1 MLPLGVRTYT
11 PPKMRSQ
18 LHITNG
24 DNFTQRLEKLDLKGD
39 IITWREML
47 CEGKTETNV
56 GSESFWKTRFDF
68 LHKNYN
74 VSKSWFIE
82 KTLKEYRS
90 LCNHKQQDQII
101 LWFEY
106 DLFCQI
112 NMLAVLSWLKT
123 HRRHAEISLICSG
136 NEDNTSKLYGL
147 SELNDEQ
154 LLALF
159 ENKETLSQDD
169 IEYAD
174 YVWQL
179 YCSDNPIRLENL
191 TDFDNYRFK
200 YLSEALI
207 AHLKR
212 FPTIK
217 NGLNEQENQLLE
229 LAITEKPKSR
239 AELLGAML
247 NNQGRYGFGDTQY
260 DRILG
265 SLKPLF
271 SSFDPV
277 RLNRKGKQI
286 LDGKANY
293 YSHLRDNESYLG
305 GALKYSFLYNT
316 TSGRILKL

>member
-1 MLPLGVRTYT
+1 M
-11 PPKMRSQ
+11 
-18 LHITNG
+18 HITNG
-24 DNFTQRLEKLDLKGD
+24 DTFTLRLEQLNLKGD

-74 VSKSWFIE
+74 VSKSWFVE

-112 NMLAVLSWLKT
+112 NMLAVISWLKT
-123 HRRHAEISLICSG
+123 HRRHAEISMICSG
-136 NEDNTSKLYGL
+136 NEDETSTLYGL
-147 SELNDEQ
+147 NDLNDEQ
-154 LLALF
+154 LLKRF
-159 ENKETLSQDD
+159 ENRTVLTQDD

-191 TDFDNYRFK
+191 TDFENYQFD
-200 YLSEALI
+200 YLSDALL

-217 NGLNEQENQLLE
+217 NGLNEPENRLLE
-229 LAITEKPKSR
+229 LAVLEKPKTR
-239 AELLGAML
+239 QALLGSML
-247 NNQGRYGFGDTQY
+247 KNQGRYGFADSQY
-260 DRILG
+260 ERILT
-265 SLKPLF
+265 SIKPLF
-271 SSFDPV
+271 TSFNPV
-277 RLNRKGKQI
+277 RLSRKGKQI
-286 LDGKANY
+286 LDGKTNI
-293 YSHLRDNESYLG
+293 YSQLRDNESYLG
-305 GALKYSFLYNT
+305 GALKYNFLYNT
-316 TSGRILKL
+316 DSGRILKL

>member
-1 MLPLGVRTYT
+1 MS
-11 PPKMRSQ
+11 SQ

-24 DNFTQRLEKLDLKGD
+24 DNFTLKLQELKFKGD

-56 GSESFWKTRFDF
+56 GSESFWKTRFEY

-90 LCNHKQQDQII
+90 LCNHKQQDEIV

-112 NMLAVLSWLKT
+112 NMLAVISWLKT
-123 HRRHAEISLICSG
+123 HRRHARITLACSG
-136 NEDNTSKLYGL
+136 RQEGSDKLLGL
-147 SELNDEQ
+147 SELSEEQ
-154 LLALF
+154 LQHLF
-159 ENKETLSQDD
+159 EDRIELTQDD

-191 TDFDNYRFK
+191 TDFDTYQFD
-200 YLSEALI
+200 YLEDTLQT
-207 AHLKR
+207 HLKR

-217 NGLNEQENQLLE
+217 NGLNEIENRILQIAAE
-229 LAITEKPKSR
+229 EKPSTKKAFIKS
-239 AELLGAML
+239 LLA
-247 NNQGRYGFGDTQY
+247 NQGWYGFGDTQY
-260 DRILG
+260 QRILG
-265 SLKPLF
+265 TLRPLF
-271 SSFDPV
+271 HSMSPV
-277 RLNRKGKQI
+277 RLNKKGQDI
-286 LDGKANY
+286 LSCRTSNY
-293 YSHLRDNESYLG
+293 SMIRDNEAYLG
-305 GALKYSFLYNT
+305 GALKYNYLYNT
-316 TSGRILKL
+316 ESGRILKL